1 MTVHGV
7 EHGVQ
12 HGVEHRVV
20 FGGPSTVRRWLS
32 RVAAVVV
39 AALAV
44 AALYV
49 FVVRPVLPE
58 SDPARPVPIERP
70 TSIPARV
77 PAWAWQ
83 LHVWHLT
90 PETERGPRPAAAP
103 RAVPAWFWDF
113 RRWRLSLAPPE

>member
-1 MTVHGV
+1 MTVHDV

-12 HGVEHRVV
+12 HGVV
-20 FGGPSTVRRWLS
+20 FERPDPIRRWLT
-32 RVAAVVV
+32 RVAVVVV

-58 SDPARPVPIERP
+58 SDPVARPAPIERP

-90 PETERGPRPAAAP
+90 PATERGPRPAAAP
-103 RAVPAWFWDF
+103 NAVPAWFWDF